1 MPTKSR
7 MAGSLVHARRRAA
20 RGNSAGKLDCR
31 NATMSV
37 SAVIV
42 SIDGK
47 RTESN
52 GWCSAA
58 SPSARGIADSMPVEA
73 TSEPGTFFA
82 SCLSRA
88 QRRKTFLVSTT
99 VRSLYSTRKGLAI
112 ALALDE
118 RTIDMMFGYK
128 PPDDFGKL
136 AWHGHLIDQIVARLS
151 KSFTFRRI
159 SGNSRQFI

>member
-20 RGNSAGKLDCR
+20 RVNSAGTPDCR

-37 SAVIV
+37 SAAIV

-47 RTESN
+47 LAGSN

-58 SPSARGIADSMPVEA
+58 SGSACGAADSMPVEA
-73 TSEPGTFFA
+73 ASEPGNSFA
-82 SCLSRA
+82 FCFSRT
-88 QRRKTFLVSTT
+88 QRGKTFLVSVT

-128 PPDDFGKL
+128 LPDDFGKL